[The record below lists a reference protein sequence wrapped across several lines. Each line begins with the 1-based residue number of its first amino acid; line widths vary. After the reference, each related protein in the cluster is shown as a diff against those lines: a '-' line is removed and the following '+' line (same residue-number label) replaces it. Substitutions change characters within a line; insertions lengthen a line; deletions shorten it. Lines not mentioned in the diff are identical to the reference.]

1 MYEIVFRDTHEGM
14 AVPQYNE
21 YLCFMS
27 HGSKVFGRVRVPARK
42 DDDALCPVVIL
53 FHGHPGGD
61 RMADMAHFLRE
72 VGYATISFS
81 YRGLWGSHGYYCM
94 SHNIE
99 DAFSVTEWV
108 RENAE
113 RLHFDPE
120 RIYLFGHSMGGFSVL
135 NAVAD
140 GLKVRGVI
148 VMAPCNLGYTYLYNQ
163 EEFLDLMECKSNGYF
178 NLPSDDYMEQDA
190 AKNAEKWH
198 FPNLVPR
205 LDKSIPYRIIGAA
218 KDATTPPKAH
228 VYPMYEKMVEN
239 GYDVEYIELNDG
251 HMFPE
256 SRVQLACRVIQ
267 YLNRM
272 EEQHGN

>member
-1 MYEIVFRDTHEGM
+1 
-14 AVPQYNE
+14 
-21 YLCFMS
+21 
-27 HGSKVFGRVRVPARK
+27 
-42 DDDALCPVVIL
+42 
-53 FHGHPGGD
+53 
-61 RMADMAHFLRE
+61 
-72 VGYATISFS
+72 
-81 YRGLWGSHGYYCM
+81 M

-120 RIYLFGHSMGGFSVL
+120 RIYLFGHSMGGFTVL

-140 GLKVRGVI
+140 GLKVRGAI
-148 VMAPCNLGYTYLYNQ
+148 VMAPCNLGYKYLYNQ
-163 EEFLDLMECKSNGYF
+163 EGFMDTMSCKSNGYF

-190 AKNAEKWH
+190 AKNAEKWY

-218 KDATTPPKAH
+218 KDTATPPKAH

-251 HMFPE
+251 HNFPE
-256 SRVQLACRVIQ
+256 SRIELACRVIA
-267 YLNRM
+267 YLNEM
-272 EEQHGN
+272 EKR

>member
-1 MYEIVFRDTHEGM
+1 MYEIIFRDSHEGM

-21 YLCFMS
+21 AFNVLS
-27 HGSKVFGRVRVPARK
+27 HGSKIFGRVRIPALK
-42 DDDALCPVVIL
+42 DKESTCPAVIL

-61 RMADMAHFLRE
+61 RMVDMALFLRE
-72 VGYATISFS
+72 AGFATISFS
-81 YRGLWGSHGYYCM
+81 YRGVWGGHGEYCM

-99 DAFSVTEWV
+99 DAATVTEWV

-113 RLHFDPE
+113 RLHIKPE
-120 RIYLFGHSMGGFSVL
+120 SIYLFGHSMGGFTVL

-140 GLKVRGVI
+140 GLKVKGVI

-163 EEFLDLMECKSNGYF
+163 EEFLDLMAAKETGYF
-178 NLPSDDYMEQDA
+178 TIPSEDYMEKDTA
-190 AKNAEKWH
+190 ENAEKWF

-205 LDKSIPYRIIGAA
+205 LDKNIPYRIIGAA
-218 KDATTPPKAH
+218 LDVTTPPKAH

-267 YLNRM
+267 YINEM
-272 EEQHGN
+272 EDRHGN

>member
-1 MYEIVFRDTHEGM
+1 
-14 AVPQYNE
+14 
-21 YLCFMS
+21 
-27 HGSKVFGRVRVPARK
+27 
-42 DDDALCPVVIL
+42 
-53 FHGHPGGD
+53 
-61 RMADMAHFLRE
+61 
-72 VGYATISFS
+72 
-81 YRGLWGSHGYYCM
+81 M

-178 NLPSDDYMEQDA
+178 NLPSDDYMEQDT

-198 FPNLVPR
+198 FSNLVPR

-267 YLNRM
+267 YINEM
-272 EEQHGN
+272 EERHGN